1 MRCRYSSDVNLKD
14 WFVCHYGVIHHNRN
28 AYEHSNWTATPTTTL
43 SSPSTT
49 SAARKK
55 NDIAIIRITTKTTP
69 PAATTIPVTPP
80 PPITTTTICLR
91 CPSHHYTLI
100 IERNDSNTASNTI
113 ITCKQTSTSK
123 TTPQPLSPPTAATN
137 IKTTRTAA
145 CRFFDLRIETYAR
158 YKCTCSPI
166 LWPTCTCEKFVYVLP
181 LNKTYQRTLKRL
193 LTRLTTAFFFQTRCF
208 AYFNFFVRSISC
220 LCIQLQSFIHVLVHY
235 PYT

>member
-1 MRCRYSSDVNLKD
+1 MVLYITI
-14 WFVCHYGVIHHNRN
+14 G
-28 AYEHSNWTATPTTTL
+28 TPTNTVIEQQHQQ
-43 SSPSTT
+43 
-49 SAARKK
+49 RHYHHHQQHQQQEKN

-91 CPSHHYTLI
+91 CPSHHYTL

-193 LTRLTTAFFFQTRCF
+193 LTRLTTAFFSKLVVLHILT
-208 AYFNFFVRSISC
+208 FFVRSISC

-235 PYT
+235 PYTYR